1 MLRKEKVERINELYK
16 KSKTIGLTNEE
27 AKEQQSL
34 RLEYVQSV
42 RTSLKSNLLNMK
54 IVDEKGDDVTPNKL
68 KIAQEK
74 RKKH

>member
-1 MLRKEKVERINELYK
+1 MLRKEKIERINELYK
-16 KSKTIGLTNEE
+16 KSKTIGLTDEE

-34 RLEYVQSV
+34 RLEYMQSV
-42 RTSLKSNLLNMK
+42 RTSLKSNLLNLK